1 MSEPNWSFSAQT
13 LDEAFSAS
21 IADAVIDPN
30 SERAAQVGPAISP
43 EALLDLF
50 DAQLHSRHLDFAGL
64 ALREQG
70 RGYYT
75 IGSSGHEGN
84 VAIADC
90 LEATDP
96 ALLHYRS
103 GAFFLRRAKRMNY
116 PHGVRDVLRG
126 MTAARSE
133 PIAGGRHK
141 VFGGAP
147 LNVPPQ
153 TSTIGSHLPKAVG
166 MAFHLKRAARLGL
179 KGAVPKNGIVMCSF
193 GDASANHST
202 ATGAMNA
209 ACYIAHQG
217 LDLPALFVCEDNGLG
232 ISVRTAPGWIAK
244 SFRSKPGLEYFS
256 ADGCDLLETL
266 EVTRRAV
273 ELVRTERRPAF
284 LHLSVVR
291 LFGHAGS
298 DVALAYRTVDEMKAD
313 LARDPVVYTAR
324 LLMDAGIL
332 SQADVLS
339 RYENVRSSIAELAE
353 EAAHEPGLR
362 TAAEVMEPI
371 SPRRPDTVETE
382 VQRPIAAEERAAF
395 WGTRLP
401 EQAGPLTLAGS
412 INRCL
417 GELLI
422 KYPEVVLFGE
432 DVARK
437 GGVYGVTRGLMKR
450 AGGIRVYDTLLDEQ
464 TILGLGI
471 GAAHI
476 GHIPI
481 PEIQYLAYLHTA
493 EDQLRG
499 EAATLQFFSKAQY
512 ANPMV
517 VRIAAYAYQAGF
529 GGHFHNDNSV
539 AVFRDIPGIIIAS
552 PSCGE
557 DAAAMMKTCVAAA
570 KVDGNLAV
578 FLEPIALY
586 NTRDLLEEGDGGMMA
601 AYDPE
606 AAHVPIGSGRTYGDG
621 TDLTIVTFANGVR
634 MSRRVAAKLERES
647 SIRVRV
653 FDLRWLAPLPV
664 EDLLREAEASSAV
677 LIVDETRRSGG
688 VAEGVIASLIDEG
701 FSGRV
706 ARVTAEDSFVPL
718 GPAANLVLVDE
729 ASIEAAARKLVAETS
744 R

>member
-13 LDEAFSAS
+13 LDEAFSAT

-30 SERAAQVGPAISP
+30 SSRAARLAGQLSSD
-43 EALLDLF
+43 ELLALF
-50 DAQLHSRHLDFAGL
+50 DAQLESRHLDFAGL

-84 VAIADC
+84 VVVADC
-90 LEATDP
+90 LEPTDP

-103 GAFFLRRAKRMNY
+103 GAFFLHRARRMGYAD
-116 PHGVRDVLRG
+116 GVRDVLRG

-141 VFGGAP
+141 VFGSVA

-166 MAFHLKRAARLGL
+166 MAFHLKRAARLEL
-179 KGAVPKNGIVMCSF
+179 KGAIPKTGIVMCSF

-202 ATGAMNA
+202 ATGAFNA
-209 ACYIAHQG
+209 ASYISHQG
-217 LDLPALFVCEDNGLG
+217 LKLPALFVCEDNGLG
-232 ISVRTAPGWIAK
+232 ISVRTAPGWISE
-244 SFRSKPGLEYFS
+244 SFRSKPALEYFA
-256 ADGCDLLETL
+256 ADGCDLLEVL

-273 ELVRTERRPAF
+273 DYVRTERRPAF

-298 DVALAYRTVDEMKAD
+298 DVALAYRTVEEMKAD
-313 LARDPVVYTAR
+313 LARDPVVYTAG
-324 LLMDAGIL
+324 LLMDAG
-332 SQADVLS
+332 VLS
-339 RYENVRSSIAELAE
+339 RQDVLDRYESMRTHIKALAE
-353 EAAHEPGLR
+353 EAAREPGLG
-362 TAAEVMEPI
+362 TAAQVMEPI
-371 SPRRPDTVETE
+371 SPRRADAVEQE
-382 VQRPIAAEERAAF
+382 VSRAISATDRTAF
-395 WGTRLP
+395 WGPRLP
-401 EQAGPLTLAGS
+401 EQAGPLTLAGC

-417 GELLI
+417 GDLLI
-422 KYPEVVLFGE
+422 KYPEVLLFGE

-539 AVFRDIPGIIIAS
+539 AVFRDIPGVIIAS

-557 DAAAMMKTCVAAA
+557 DAAAMMRTCVAAA

-586 NTRDLLEEGDGGMMA
+586 NTRDLLEEGDGGLMST
-601 AYDPE
+601 YDPD

-634 MSRRVAAKLERES
+634 MSRRVAAKLEGES
-647 SIRVRV
+647 GIKTRVL
-653 FDLRWLAPLPV
+653 DLRWLAPLPI
-664 EDLLREAEASSAV
+664 EDLLREARASAAV

-688 VAEGVIASLIDEG
+688 VAEGVISALVDAG
-701 FSGRV
+701 FRGRL

-729 ASIEAAARKLVAETS
+729 AAIETAARKLVDEIS
-744 R
+744 G